1 MKAPSQLFRWFEKMK
16 SNYERNIRHVL
27 EKFEQ
32 QSDQQQLRQEHQHLS
47 HVSTIKDAHR
57 SHVDAKN
64 ETIAKLEEELIF
76 YKQQLQQQQ
85 DTIQQLNSRY
95 DAIVS
100 VMLKDKSD
108 SSEIKDILASDYIE
122 NTTDLQVVTDNN
134 QSQVSLYEQ
143 ALEQRANGQF
153 QDAYALFLQSAQQ
166 SDSKSMGALA
176 RAYFL
181 SEGVEQDEVT
191 GLAWLINAAEL
202 GHSAAKDKIQQFE
215 LDSPNLFSE
224 AKSKAETLRVA

>member
-47 HVSTIKDAHR
+47 HISTVKDAHR
-57 SHVDAKN
+57 NHVDAKN

-76 YKQQLQQQQ
+76 YKQQIQQQQ
-85 DTIQQLNSRY
+85 ETIHQLNSRY

-100 VMLKDKSD
+100 VMLNDKSD
-108 SSEIKDILASDYIE
+108 SSEIKDILASDFIE
-122 NTTDLQVVTDNN
+122 NDSNLEVVT
-134 QSQVSLYEQ
+134 STETPEASYYEQ
-143 ALEQRANGQF
+143 ALAQRANGDF
-153 QDAYALFLQSAQQ
+153 QEAFNLFSLSAQQ
-166 SDSKSMGALA
+166 QDSKSMGALA

-191 GLAWLINAAEL
+191 GLAWLINAAQL
-202 GHSAAKDKIQQFE
+202 GHAAAQCKVEQFE
-215 LDSPNLFSE
+215 ADSPNLFNE
-224 AKSKAETLRVA
+224 AKSKAGSLLVA